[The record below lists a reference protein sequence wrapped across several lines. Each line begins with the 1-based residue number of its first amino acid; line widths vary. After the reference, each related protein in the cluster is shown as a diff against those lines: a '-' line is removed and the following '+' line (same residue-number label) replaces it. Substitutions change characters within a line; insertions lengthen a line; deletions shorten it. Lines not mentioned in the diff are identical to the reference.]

1 MTMTTASMYVKA
13 SSLKAGMRILARPN
27 EQLREIEDIAILDS
41 EGRLRVT
48 LSDNVDHRMVVETYA
63 ADALIEVHLTLD
75 EAVSEVHRLAAAEDR
90 AYRESPTLGDQ
101 RVAMYRLAQSIGW
114 QG

>member
-1 MTMTTASMYVKA
+1 MTTASMHVKA

-75 EAVSEVHRLAAAEDR
+75 EAVAEFYRLDR
-90 AYRESPTLGDQ
+90 AEREAFALGHELSERRADM
-101 RVAMYRLAQSIGW
+101 ATLAQSLGW
-114 QG
+114 RG